1 MMDKTDDQIARERA
15 SVEAMKNAKANM
27 ATVLD
32 RVETLERA
40 LKAASTTMS
49 TLKNYI
55 APGAYT
61 YPSSNIN
68 RKCTDIADDG
78 IAAIAKVLA

>member
-1 MMDKTDDQIARERA
+1 MEKTEDLIARERA
-15 SVEAMKNAKANM
+15 AVEAMKNAKSNM
-27 ATVLD
+27 ATVLA

-40 LKAASTTMS
+40 LDCAKGTMS
-49 TLKNYI
+49 TLKGYI

-61 YPSSNIN
+61 YPVGGNS
-68 RKCTDIADDG
+68 RKCADIADDA

>member
-1 MMDKTDDQIARERA
+1 MDKTDDQIARERA
-15 SVEAMKNAKANM
+15 SVDAMRNAKANM

-32 RVETLERA
+32 RVATLEQA
-40 LKAASTTMS
+40 LKSASS
-49 TLKNYI
+49 TIGALKGYI

-61 YPSSNIN
+61 YPHNNSA
-68 RKCTDIADDG
+68 RKCTEIADDG

>member
-1 MMDKTDDQIARERA
+1 MEKTDDQIARERA

-40 LKAASTTMS
+40 LKTASSTMS
-49 TLKNYI
+49 TLKGFI

-61 YPSSNIN
+61 YPVSGNS
-68 RKCTDIADDG
+68 RKCIDLADDG

>member
-40 LKAASTTMS
+40 LESAKGTMS
-49 TLKNYI
+49 VLKGFI
-55 APGAYT
+55 APSAYT
-61 YPSSNIN
+61 CPVGGNS

>member
-1 MMDKTDDQIARERA
+1 MDKTDDQIARERA

-27 ATVLD
+27 ATVLA

-40 LKAASTTMS
+40 LDCAKGTMS
-49 TLKNYI
+49 TLKGFI
-55 APGAYT
+55 APSAYT
-61 YPSSNIN
+61 YPVSGNS
-68 RKCTDIADDG
+68 RKCTDLADDG